1 MRLMLHSLEKDLR
14 RLWPLALVALILLA
28 NLAMADRWRQ
38 DVLASQME
46 GWMNLLLTF
55 AWGCLAALAV
65 LEEPLV
71 GTRNF
76 WTTRPYQW
84 PSLLAAK
91 ISFVLIAIQLP
102 SFLADLYIL
111 SARGFSP
118 FSHLPALLSKQA
130 LFFAAVILPSL
141 AVATVVSDF
150 THFVI
155 AAFVTSGVL
164 VFLNGGFGGVPDFAR
179 RLTLLNPLLACLSL
193 SLFAAAVTGLQ
204 YARPRL
210 AIARALV
217 ITAAFTAACIYL
229 ALPASAS
236 YSLRSS
242 AAEPPTI
249 RLRRPSPD
257 DVLPIGPGG
266 RSVAIPLS
274 VQASGPIGSS
284 TILELE
290 LIASSIRMK
299 AKNPSPNH
307 PGEAIDLLAYMS
319 SQPNEANQFLTLR
332 FSNSAWERIRD
343 RTLSVHALVGFT
355 FTAPGKTII
364 LQRSHESTPA
374 AQLGRCMI
382 YEEGEQFQGDLLKVY
397 CESPE
402 SIPNAWLV
410 LHSQPSGREWR
421 LPLNQAFTYAAGPR
435 ETWLT
440 PLHRAQTF
448 FRLTGQPETS
458 QGNSWQV
465 PKSYLS
471 SYQIEITPEI
481 VTGHALAEFNSQNV
495 NLSSFARR

>member
-1 MRLMLHSLEKDLR
+1 
-14 RLWPLALVALILLA
+14 
-28 NLAMADRWRQ
+28 
-38 DVLASQME
+38 
-46 GWMNLLLTF
+46 
-55 AWGCLAALAV
+55 
-65 LEEPLV
+65 
-71 GTRNF
+71 
-76 WTTRPYQW
+76 
-84 PSLLAAK
+84 
-91 ISFVLIAIQLP
+91 
-102 SFLADLYIL
+102 
-111 SARGFSP
+111 
-118 FSHLPALLSKQA
+118 
-130 LFFAAVILPSL
+130 
-141 AVATVVSDF
+141 
-150 THFVI
+150 
-155 AAFVTSGVL
+155 
-164 VFLNGGFGGVPDFAR
+164 
-179 RLTLLNPLLACLSL
+179 
-193 SLFAAAVTGLQ
+193 
-204 YARPRL
+204 
-210 AIARALV
+210 
-217 ITAAFTAACIYL
+217 
-229 ALPASAS
+229 
-236 YSLRSS
+236 
-242 AAEPPTI
+242 
-249 RLRRPSPD
+249 
-257 DVLPIGPGG
+257 
-266 RSVAIPLS
+266 
-274 VQASGPIGSS
+274 
-284 TILELE
+284 
-290 LIASSIRMK
+290 MK